1 MKNHVLMLSPIAA
14 VGLIFLPVGCA
25 SRDQDAASP
34 VVRVDQPAAEQPAG
48 TEPQAAEPAVP
59 PATAKAEPEPRP
71 APSEA
76 VAVDT
81 KPAAIMPP
89 QAAAPAASLPVS
101 GTGKSLPKLREELAA
116 STNPDA
122 TLELLDTI
130 GRRRGAAREALPDL
144 VSLTTASDPRIRW
157 HAARSIGLIGED
169 AIAEIPTLLKLLQ
182 DADPV
187 VATQAAAAIGH
198 IREDDNRDELP
209 KKDAETYDD
218 AVTQLIATL
227 VHNDPRVRRA
237 CLRALRQLDPD
248 PEQVMPVV
256 DGVFAGNDPAVIL
269 PALNSIADMGGAA
282 VPFLVERLKRPQG
295 RYWASVALT
304 EIGPAAAAAV
314 PALVE
319 ALAESPPEEQLQE
332 MLALAAIGEPA
343 GEAADSLIA
352 LYAEGE
358 PSLRGVVLYAL
369 GKLKVAKADPLLTEV
384 VATESDQ
391 LAATAAWAR
400 AKLDPANEALVDDA
414 VERLLKQCDSTE
426 EFARAAAVS
435 ALSDLAKEMDGESRE
450 VLAQQFGQLL
460 KDPSDRVHNTA
471 AAALIRLGGDATTT
485 ATERLTDPVTELPAL
500 RILAA
505 IGSPADDAVGP
516 VAERLSADSPE
527 LVTEAILALAAMGPA
542 AASTVDQL
550 LPLLADVAAE
560 SADDQSLGVRYA
572 AAYCLGQI
580 GAPAA
585 KPALERLAEL
595 AESDDQMLSTVAIW
609 ASFQIEPENQERF
622 KQAVPKLTMA
632 LQADSQTVRLEAA
645 IALGDLG
652 SRAKDAEPALELL
665 AEDDPIRNIRDAAR
679 QALRKIRGG

>member
-1 MKNHVLMLSPIAA
+1 MKKHVLMLSPIAA
-14 VGLIFLPVGCA
+14 VGLICLPVGCA

-34 VVRVDQPAAEQPAG
+34 VVRVDQPVAEQPA
-48 TEPQAAEPAVP
+48 AAEPLAAKPAVP
-59 PATAKAEPEPRP
+59 PATVKAESEARPEPSEPVAGDTRP
-71 APSEA
+71 AA
-76 VAVDT
+76 VMPTQTAST
-81 KPAAIMPP
+81 TAPPPA
-89 QAAAPAASLPVS
+89 S
-101 GTGKSLPKLREELAA
+101 GGGKSLPTLREELAA

-169 AIAEIPTLLKLLQ
+169 AIAEIPTLLELLQ

-198 IREDDNRDELP
+198 IREDDNRDKLP
-209 KKDAETYDD
+209 KGAAEAYDE

-237 CLRALRQLDPD
+237 CLRALRRLDPD

-269 PALNSIADMGGAA
+269 PALSSIADMEAAA

-332 MLALAAIGEPA
+332 VLALAAIGEPA
-343 GEAADSLIA
+343 GEAGDSLIA

-369 GKLKVAKADPLLTEV
+369 GKLKVAKAEPLLTEV

-400 AKLDPANEALVDDA
+400 VKLDPANEALVDDA
-414 VERLLKQCDSTE
+414 VERLLKQCESTE

-435 ALSDLAKEMDGESRE
+435 ALSDLAKEMDGESRK

-460 KDPSDRVHNTA
+460 KDPSDRVHDTA

-527 LVTEAILALAAMGPA
+527 LVTEAILALAAMGSA
-542 AASTVDQL
+542 AAPTVDQL

-560 SADDQSLGVRYA
+560 LDDDQSRGVRYA
-572 AAYCLGQI
+572 AAYCLGRI

-609 ASFQIEPENQERF
+609 ASLQIEPENQERF

-679 QALRKIRGG
+679 EALRKIRGG